1 MKTKRKKIF
10 DTIQMIREI
19 RDAMYRKATI
29 PNFDQKEFLRIKAKW
44 SKLLKLQEKNSS
56 HKMESE

>member
-1 MKTKRKKIF
+1 MPW
-10 DTIQMIREI
+10 
-19 RDAMYRKATI
+19 YRKATN